1 MLCSLLGKE
10 NLVLKPVTLPLA
22 DAGEGRLRS
31 EGLGAGLEGSGHAY
45 LCLWFCHG
53 RSWKQG
59 WEGPGGLILCCQA
72 GSCSRSCCLRHYWT
86 SARMAECLERAD
98 RSVWGH
104 WLVAGNIEFGSWVG
118 WWCRIGFHGLSGPA
132 WALSLLSQEGLR
144 VPLWSL
150 CTAAHWEGTT
160 FMCIVS
166 AMLGQL
172 KINICFQNQSLFTTG
187 RALPHL
193 CLPLKL
199 RHPWNMSACAVCTV
213 LC

>member
-1 MLCSLLGKE
+1 MLGR
-10 NLVLKPVTLPLA
+10 
-22 DAGEGRLRS
+22 AGCAQRVWE
-31 EGLGAGLEGSGHAY
+31 
-45 LCLWFCHG
+45 
-53 RSWKQG
+53 QG
-59 WEGPGGLILCCQA
+59 WRVLVMLTSVCGSAMAVPGSRAGKGLVGWSCACQA